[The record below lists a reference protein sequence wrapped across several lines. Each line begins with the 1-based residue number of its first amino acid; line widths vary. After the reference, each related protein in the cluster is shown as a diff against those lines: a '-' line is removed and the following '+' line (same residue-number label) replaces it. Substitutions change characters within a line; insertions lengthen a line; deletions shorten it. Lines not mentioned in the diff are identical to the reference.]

1 MVDEDDGAALESRP
15 PTLDDLI
22 ELCRRLNEEGAEYV
36 VIGGMAILQL
46 GFVRATEDIDLL
58 VNSSAENFERV
69 RRAML
74 SLPDQAIREVRP
86 SDLDEYV
93 VVRVADEVVVDL
105 MKSACGVEYQEAS
118 SMTHPVTL
126 GGVTIPFA
134 TAELLWRLKQTVRSK
149 DQVDREFLAHLLEDD
164 G

>member
-22 ELCRRLNEEGAEYV
+22 GLCRRLNEEGAEYV

-58 VNSSAENFERV
+58 VDASSENFERL

-74 SLPDQAIREVRP
+74 SLPDQAIQDVRP
-86 SDLDEYV
+86 TDLGEYV
-93 VVRVADEVVVDL
+93 VVRVADEFVVDL
-105 MKSACGVEYQEAS
+105 MKTACGIDYQEARS
-118 SMTHPVTL
+118 ATRPVTL

-134 TAELLWRLKQTVRSK
+134 SAALLWKLKQTVRSK
-149 DQVDREFLAHLLEDD
+149 DEIDRQFLARLLEEEP
-164 G
+164 

>member
-1 MVDEDDGAALESRP
+1 MVAEDDGAALESRP

-58 VNSSAENFERV
+58 VDTSPENFERL

-74 SLPDQAIREVRP
+74 SLPDQAIEEVRP
-86 SDLDEYV
+86 TDLDEYV
-93 VVRVADEVVVDL
+93 VVRVADEFVVDL
-105 MKSACGVEYQEAS
+105 MKSACGVDYQEAS
-118 SMTHPVTL
+118 SATRPVSL
-126 GGVTIPFA
+126 KGVTIPFA
-134 TAELLWRLKQTVRSK
+134 SAALLWRLKQTVRSK
-149 DQVDREFLAHLLEDD
+149 DEIDRQFLARLLEEVP
-164 G
+164 

>member
-22 ELCRRLNEEGAEYV
+22 HLCRRLNEEGAEYV

-58 VNSSAENFERV
+58 VDASAENFERV

-74 SLPDQAIREVRP
+74 SLPDQAIQEVRP

-93 VVRVADEVVVDL
+93 VVRVADEIVVDL
-105 MKSACGVEYQEAS
+105 MKSACGIEYQEAR
-118 SMTHPVTL
+118 SMTRPVSL
-126 GGVTIPFA
+126 RGVTIPFA
-134 TAELLWRLKQTVRSK
+134 TAALLWRLKQTVRSK
-149 DQVDREFLAHLLEDD
+149 DQMDREFLATILEHE
-164 G
+164 

>member
-1 MVDEDDGAALESRP
+1 MVAEDDGAALESRP

-58 VNSSAENFERV
+58 VDTSLENFERL

-74 SLPDQAIREVRP
+74 SLPDQAIEEVRP
-86 SDLDEYV
+86 TDLDEYV
-93 VVRVADEVVVDL
+93 VVRVADEFVVDL
-105 MKSACGVEYQEAS
+105 MKTACGVDYQEARS
-118 SMTHPVTL
+118 AIRPVTL
-126 GGVTIPFA
+126 RGVTIPFA
-134 TAELLWRLKQTVRSK
+134 SAALLWQLKQTVRSK
-149 DQVDREFLAHLLEDD
+149 DEIDRQFLARLLEEVP
-164 G
+164 